1 MYQLDYAIEID
12 TEKCIG
18 CGDCV
23 DICPADV
30 LELQDGKSVPV
41 YLEECIGCGS
51 CAAVCEQRAISMDE
65 LWSN

>member
-1 MYQLDYAIEID
+1 MYLLEYAVEID

-41 YLEECIGCGS
+41 NIEDCIGCGS
-51 CAAVCEQRAISMDE
+51 CVAVCEQRAITME
-65 LWSN
+65 EF

>member
-41 YLEECIGCGS
+41 NIEDCIGCGS
-51 CAAVCEQRAISMDE
+51 CAAVCEQKAISMDE

>member
-12 TEKCIG
+12 TDKCIG
-18 CGDCV
+18 CSDCV

-30 LELQDGKSVPV
+30 LELRDGISVPV
-41 YLEECIGCGS
+41 HLEECIGCGS
-51 CAAVCEQRAISMDE
+51 CAAVCEHRAITMDE